1 MSEPTCFVGIDVSKN
16 TLEVCAL
23 PGPKRNQFDNNPCGL
38 VELLAWLR
46 PLAPELVV
54 LEPTGGYELEILN
67 ALSDAHLPV
76 ALVNARQIRDFAK
89 SRGRLAKTDTIDA
102 EIIALFAKANRPEVR
117 PMPDPAQRQMQALV
131 VRRRQLIEVRATE
144 QARKHLAAPSVR
156 PSIEML
162 IEHLSQQLVELDG
175 QIQEL
180 LEQNSTWQQQDALLT
195 SVTGVGNV
203 TSAMMIAL
211 LPELGTLNRKQI
223 SALVGVAPLNCDSGR
238 KQGKRKIWGGRAAV
252 RAGLYMATLAASH
265 HNETI
270 RSYYKHLREA
280 GKPFKVALVACMRK
294 LLCILNAMLR
304 DRRAF
309 TPSLAA

>member
-76 ALVNARQIRDFAK
+76 ALVNARQIRDSAK

-102 EIIALFAKANRPEVR
+102 EIIALFAQANRPEVR

-180 LEQNSTWQQQDALLT
+180 LEQNSTA
-195 SVTGVGNV
+195 
-203 TSAMMIAL
+203 AA
-211 LPELGTLNRKQI
+211 
-223 SALVGVAPLNCDSGR
+223 
-238 KQGKRKIWGGRAAV
+238 GRAAHQCHWRRKCNPGDDDCAAARV
-252 RAGLYMATLAASH
+252 GDAQSQTDQCAGRSGAA
-265 HNETI
+265 E
-270 RSYYKHLREA
+270 LR
-280 GKPFKVALVACMRK
+280 
-294 LLCILNAMLR
+294 
-304 DRRAF
+304 
-309 TPSLAA
+309 

>member
-1 MSEPTCFVGIDVSKN
+1 MSKN

-23 PGPKRNQFDNNPCGL
+23 PGPKRNQFGNNPCGL

-46 PLAPELVV
+46 PLTPELVV

-67 ALSDAHLPV
+67 ALSDAQLPV

-156 PSIEML
+156 PSIEM
-162 IEHLSQQLVELDG
+162 
-175 QIQEL
+175 
-180 LEQNSTWQQQDALLT
+180 QQQDALLT

-265 HNETI
+265 HNDTI
-270 RSYYKHLREA
+270 RSYYKLLREA